1 MNPLCSCQ
9 SSIAALIVGGRKL
22 AISQSGSAFSVVSIF
37 IFVIFVILVPISL
50 IFFYFRLSI
59 QEILTEPRR
68 CMSNQSCPIININLF
83 NLFNSFWTDPWSLI
97 LDPRSSI
104 LDPRSSILDPRSSIL
119 NPMIRWSLIEFFSGK
134 NWLLL
139 IKLNSPPYPPYGESP
154 GNSFLVFLGYPS
166 RIRQKP
172 GYHSYRSFQHG
183 SGAGRMWLIS
193 ISKDFLDVSK
203 RTIVAKVKSFFYH
216 LILSTWSMLWQG
228 RELS

>member
-22 AISQSGSAFSVVSIF
+22 AISQSGSAFSVLSIF
-37 IFVIFVILVPISL
+37 IFIIFVILVPISL

-104 LDPRSSILDPRSSIL
+104 LDPRSSIQWSGDPWSSFSRKKLAVDYKIK
-119 NPMIRWSLIEFFSGK
+119 WSAISAIWRISWKLVSSLPRLPFS
-134 NWLLL
+134 
-139 IKLNSPPYPPYGESP
+139 
-154 GNSFLVFLGYPS
+154 
-166 RIRQKP
+166 
-172 GYHSYRSFQHG
+172 H
-183 SGAGRMWLIS
+183 
-193 ISKDFLDVSK
+193 
-203 RTIVAKVKSFFYH
+203 
-216 LILSTWSMLWQG
+216 
-228 RELS
+228 